1 MEPHNPQVL
10 SILSSIY
17 RETGWYN
24 TSIKSCLKALE
35 HDPGNT
41 VAYIQ
46 LAVKQKLKISL
57 INT

>member
-1 MEPHNPQVL
+1 MEPYNPQVL

-17 RETGWYN
+17 REAGWFN

-35 HDPGNT
+35 HDPENT

-46 LAVKQKLKISL
+46 LAVKIFFFK
-57 INT
+57 T

>member
-46 LAVKQKLKISL
+46 LAVKTKIKNFL
-57 INT
+57 N

>member
-17 RETGWYN
+17 REAGWKV

-35 HDPGNT
+35 HDPENNI
-41 VAYIQ
+41 AYIQ
-46 LAVKQKLKISL
+46 LAVNLYSYS
-57 INT
+57 